1 MNLYIGTDIEGVAG
15 VFSFEKQG
23 YSDGKY
29 YEDAKKLLTGEVNAA
44 AEGALEA
51 GIGDILVSDGHGCG
65 GIHYESLHE
74 KVRII
79 QGGGPRLPNG
89 QWYGKGKYDVS
100 AMIGQ
105 HAMEGAFRANMNHT
119 QSSQGVDYYK
129 LNGKYIGETAQ
140 WALYMGA
147 FGVPVIFLS
156 GDTAACREAEKLI
169 PGITTCAVK
178 DGISRG
184 CAASLSLLAARK
196 LIRAKM
202 KEAVLKH
209 QHKPV
214 KPLVWKGPYRLEI
227 RMKHS
232 NLADGYENAGWR
244 RIDTKTVSKTS
255 NKITDIIYS

>member
-1 MNLYIGTDIEGVAG
+1 MRLYMMTDLEGVAG
-15 VFSFEKQG
+15 VYSFEQQT
-23 YSDGKY
+23 YSTGKY
-29 YEDAKKLLTGEVNAA
+29 FEDAKKLLTGEINAA
-44 AEGALEA
+44 IEGALEA
-51 GIGDILVSDGHGCG
+51 GATDILVNDGHGCG

-74 KVRII
+74 KARII
-79 QGGGPRLPNG
+79 QGGPRLPKE
-89 QWYGKGKYDVS
+89 QWYGKGKYDVGC
-100 AMIGQ
+100 MIGQ
-105 HAMEGAFRANMNHT
+105 HAMEGAFRGNLNHT

-156 GDTAACREAEKLI
+156 GDAAACREAEKLI

-184 CAASLSLLAARK
+184 CAASLSMLASRK

-209 QHKPV
+209 QRKPV

-227 RMKHS
+227 RLKHS
-232 NLADGYENAGWR
+232 NLADGYENGGWR

-255 NKITDIIYS
+255 NKITEIIYS

>member
-1 MNLYIGTDIEGVAG
+1 MNLYIVTDIEGVAG
-15 VFSFEKQG
+15 VFSFEKQA

-44 AEGALEA
+44 VEGALEA
-51 GIGDILVSDGHGCG
+51 GVGKIIVSDSHGCG

-74 KVRII
+74 KARVI
-79 QGGGPRLPNG
+79 QGHPRLSDG
-89 QWYGKGKYDVS
+89 QWYGEGVCDVS
-100 AMIGQ
+100 CMIGQ
-105 HAMEGAFRANMNHT
+105 HAMEGAFRGNLNHT
-119 QSSQGVDYYK
+119 QSSQRVDYYK

-140 WALYMGA
+140 MALNMGA

-156 GDTAACREAEKLI
+156 GDTAACREAEELI

-184 CAASLSLLAARK
+184 CAASLSMIASRK
-196 LIRAKM
+196 MIRAKM

-209 QHKPV
+209 QHKPI

-227 RMKHS
+227 RLKHS
-232 NLADGYENAGWR
+232 DIADGYENRGWQ
-244 RIDTKTVSKTS
+244 RIDTKTVAIKSD
-255 NKITDIIYS
+255 KITDIIYS